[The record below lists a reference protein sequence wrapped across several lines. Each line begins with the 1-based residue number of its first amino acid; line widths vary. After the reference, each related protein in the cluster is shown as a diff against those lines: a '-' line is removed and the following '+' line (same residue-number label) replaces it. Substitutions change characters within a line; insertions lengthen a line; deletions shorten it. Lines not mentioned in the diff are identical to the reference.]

1 MDLFEEKE
9 KEKKDKELFISTFE
23 RNLRIAKLVLPI
35 VFSGIGCLL
44 LVVGIIL
51 FFVVD
56 SLPGIILMP
65 MGGLY
70 IFIAILVLFILS
82 KVNPEKA
89 YERYQRRVKAGKP
102 IYNTNEMSLRILM
115 LEKRVKEL
123 EEEIESLRK
132 NR

>member
-1 MDLFEEKE
+1 MDFFEEKE
-9 KEKKDKELFISTFE
+9 KEKKDKELFKATFE
-23 RNLRIAKLVLPI
+23 RNVGICKLVIPI
-35 VFSGIGCLL
+35 VFSGIGCILII
-44 LVVGIIL
+44 VGLIL
-51 FFVVD
+51 FLVVD

-70 IFIAILVLFILS
+70 IGIAILVLFILS
-82 KVNPEKA
+82 KVNSDKA

-115 LEKRVKEL
+115 LENKVKEL
-123 EEEIESLRK
+123 EEGIESLRK